1 MRLRYWT
8 ALIVLVCGA
17 FVVTIRKDGPVQEG
31 AAHLDDA
38 ALAALQNL
46 GDAENAD
53 DAADVPAAE
62 PDADIEAQEAAITV
76 FDVTFSRSVGVGEN
90 LNILLAE
97 AGLDPLMR
105 AEVADAIGSEYDLQ
119 RLKPGYRLD
128 LAITP
133 DGTLQSASLEVEDGI
148 RIHAVFGAA
157 PSVRTVPP
165 DLDAVHRAGEA
176 EIGSSIY
183 AALEAADIPT
193 RFATDLELVLAGTL
207 DLRRTL
213 GGGEHLGLIWRE
225 NRLGARVIGEPLIDF
240 AKLDLGE
247 DRYEILWPQDDARTT
262 RIYKNGQLLRVF
274 EQPIKG
280 ARLSSSFGPRT
291 HPVHGNLRMHSGV
304 DFAAPEGSG
313 VHATRS
319 GRVTF
324 AGRRGGYGMMV
335 EIEHARGIRTVY
347 AHLSSVRE
355 SLEAGQRIESGDRI
369 GRVGST
375 GTSTAPHL
383 HYEVIVDDKPVPP
396 LTDDR
401 LLQLDDGASSDP
413 EDHAQIDSARKQ
425 LARMLDENGKD
436 GPSAQN

>member
-46 GDAENAD
+46 GEAENAD

-62 PDADIEAQEAAITV
+62 PDADIEAQDAALTA

-207 DLRRTL
+207 DLRRML

-240 AKLDLGE
+240 AKLDLG
-247 DRYEILWPQDDARTT
+247 
-262 RIYKNGQLLRVF
+262 
-274 EQPIKG
+274 
-280 ARLSSSFGPRT
+280 
-291 HPVHGNLRMHSGV
+291 
-304 DFAAPEGSG
+304 
-313 VHATRS
+313 
-319 GRVTF
+319 
-324 AGRRGGYGMMV
+324 
-335 EIEHARGIRTVY
+335 
-347 AHLSSVRE
+347 
-355 SLEAGQRIESGDRI
+355 
-369 GRVGST
+369 
-375 GTSTAPHL
+375 
-383 HYEVIVDDKPVPP
+383 
-396 LTDDR
+396 
-401 LLQLDDGASSDP
+401 
-413 EDHAQIDSARKQ
+413 
-425 LARMLDENGKD
+425 
-436 GPSAQN
+436 

>member
-1 MRLRYWT
+1 M
-8 ALIVLVCGA
+8 
-17 FVVTIRKDGPVQEG
+17 
-31 AAHLDDA
+31 
-38 ALAALQNL
+38 
-46 GDAENAD
+46 
-53 DAADVPAAE
+53 
-62 PDADIEAQEAAITV
+62 
-76 FDVTFSRSVGVGEN
+76 
-90 LNILLAE
+90 
-97 AGLDPLMR
+97 
-105 AEVADAIGSEYDLQ
+105 
-119 RLKPGYRLD
+119 
-128 LAITP
+128 
-133 DGTLQSASLEVEDGI
+133 
-148 RIHAVFGAA
+148 
-157 PSVRTVPP
+157 
-165 DLDAVHRAGEA
+165 
-176 EIGSSIY
+176 
-183 AALEAADIPT
+183 
-193 RFATDLELVLAGTL
+193 
-207 DLRRTL
+207 
-213 GGGEHLGLIWRE
+213 
-225 NRLGARVIGEPLIDF
+225 IDF

-335 EIEHARGIRTVY
+335 EIEHSRGIKTVY

-401 LLQLDDGASSDP
+401 LLQLGNGASSDP